1 MLKQIGLVTWMN
13 IKSLPSRIGGSFV
26 VIVGIAGVVGVLIS
40 VMAMSTGLQDTLVNT
55 GTGDRVIVI
64 RDGANFEAA
73 SFLPAADVQIITST
87 PGIAEMGSGVAAS
100 AEMVTSIN
108 QNRKADDTA
117 VGVTVRGVDGDRIS
131 IRPDIKL
138 IDGRMFRTGLREV
151 IVGHVTQ
158 MSFKNLAI
166 GDSILIQNNPWEI
179 VGVFESGDSHESGML
194 TDATMLMSDYE
205 RSSANSVVLVL
216 DEGVTAEEFKDSL
229 TENTNLLLN
238 VVTEK
243 EYYEQA
249 AGNLSQLMFIITNVV
264 AAIMALGA
272 LFGALNTMYSA
283 VSTRGVEIATLRAL
297 GFGSTC
303 VVISVLTEALLLAI
317 TGALLGAFLAWLLF
331 AGDLVSISSI
341 VFQLEITTELLVTG
355 IAWACGVG
363 LIGGLFP
370 AIRAARLPIV
380 TALREM

>member
-13 IKSLPSRIGGSFV
+13 FKSLPSRLGSSLV
-26 VIVGIAGVVGVLIS
+26 VVVGIAGVVGVLIS
-40 VMAMSTGLQDTLVNT
+40 VLAMSTGLQDTLINT
-55 GTGDRVIVI
+55 GSGDRVIVM

-73 SFLPAADVQIITST
+73 SFIPVGDVQTITST
-87 PGIAEMGSGVAAS
+87 QGISKMGSGVAAS
-100 AEMVTSIN
+100 AEMVTSVN
-108 QNRKADDTA
+108 QNRKVDDTV
-117 VGVTVRGVDGDRIS
+117 VGVTVRGIDGDRIS

-138 IDGRMFRTGLREV
+138 IEGRLFRSGFREV
-151 IVGHVTQ
+151 IVGQMTQ
-158 MSFKNLAI
+158 MSFKNLSI
-166 GDSILIQNNPWEI
+166 GDSMLIQNAPWEI
-179 VGVFESGDSHESGML
+179 VGVFKSGDSHESGML
-194 TDATMLMSDYE
+194 TDATTLMSAFE

-216 DEGVTAEEFKDSL
+216 DTGVTPESFKDSL
-229 TENTNLLLN
+229 TNNTNLLLN

-249 AGNLSQLMFIITNVV
+249 AGNLSQLLFVVTNVV

-283 VSTRGVEIATLRAL
+283 VSTRSVEIATLRAL

-317 TGALLGAFLAWLLF
+317 AGALLGALLAWLFF
-331 AGDLVSISSI
+331 AGDLVSVSSI
-341 VFQLEITTELLVTG
+341 VFQLEVTPALLMTG
-355 IAWACGVG
+355 VAWACGVG
-363 LIGGLFP
+363 FIGGLFP

-380 TALREM
+380 IALREM